1 MTQVKTAAQ
10 MFPLVESWQKS
21 GLTQRAFSRKQGIS
35 EHVFCYWVARYRN
48 AQPVKPALRAR
59 LEPTTPAAGTQAAA
73 FIRLPTPAAPLPA
86 ATPVPPPAA
95 TLVTDTETVVELP
108 SGVVL
113 RFSGLVPASYL
124 KELVGLSTPVC

>member
-1 MTQVKTAAQ
+1 

-21 GLTQRAFSRKQGIS
+21 GLTQKEFSQQYGVS
-35 EHVFCYWVARYRN
+35 EHVFYYWVSRYRN
-48 AQPVKPALRAR
+48 TQSVVPLSKSGSVAPIKPVAEA
-59 LEPTTPAAGTQAAA
+59 PTATA